1 MRSSKPSVR
10 RPPPVRTRPSVYGR
24 PGRSLSSVNRLW
36 IGGALLG
43 AFLVILLGWIG
54 LGTLHSRQSP
64 PTPTLVVDA
73 MTPTV
78 TPSPVTSGSV
88 VPATKTPAPPTPVS
102 TNVAVPL
109 PDVPSLQRLMLEL
122 INTDRRAEGLNP
134 VAWDTQS
141 AQIGAAHA
149 QEMATSDYLSH
160 WNLQGYGPDVRYS
173 LSGGSDAV
181 MENVYLYEYRFDD
194 GRPAPISDWPQI
206 IRAAHA
212 SLMESP
218 GHQANILDSSHTHVG
233 IGIAYNAT
241 TGNVR
246 IAQEFINR
254 YVKLDSTPRTARL
267 GDSVDVKGTLLAGA
281 SNPLINLAY
290 ETFPQTRTVDALRNA
305 TDLTYQSPAEIVSV
319 INPTVTGGQFAAR
332 IKLASARGAGLYHI
346 RLWTTTSHD
355 ANVLAADVIIK
366 VQ

>member
-1 MRSSKPSVR
+1 MRSTKPPVR

-43 AFLVILLGWIG
+43 AFLIVLLGWIG
-54 LGTLHSRQSP
+54 LGALRSRQSP
-64 PTPTLVVDA
+64 PAPTAVA
-73 MTPTV
+73 GAFTPTV
-78 TPSPVTSGSV
+78 TPSLVTPGSV
-88 VPATKTPAPPTPVS
+88 MPATNTPAPPTPVS
-102 TNVAVPL
+102 TNVMLPL

-194 GRPAPISDWPQI
+194 GRAAPIADWPQV

-218 GHQANILDSSHTHVG
+218 GHRANILDPFHTHVG

-246 IAQEFINR
+246 IGQDFIIRHVN
-254 YVKLDSTPRTARL
+254 LDALPRTARL
-267 GDSVDVKGTLLAGA
+267 GDSVDLKGTLLAGA
-281 SNPLINLAY
+281 SKPVINLAY
-290 ETFPQTRTVDALRNA
+290 ETFPPTRTVDALRNA
-305 TDLTYQSPAEIVSV
+305 TELTYQSPAELVSV

-332 IKLASARGAGLYHI
+332 IKLASERGAGLYHI
-346 RLWTTTSHD
+346 RLWITTSHD
-355 ANVLAADVIIK
+355 GNVLAADVIIK